1 MLQNVKKTSAPG
13 WYRVRTAG
21 FTLIEMM
28 IVVVIIAILAAIA
41 LPSYQQYV
49 ERSRRVDA
57 TETLLR
63 MATLQERH
71 FFQES
76 KYYRVP
82 ALTDLGGQ
90 TSPEGWY
97 TIAIT
102 HPGGGCGDVNAAC
115 NNFTLTATA
124 VGPQLGDEDC
134 RTFSIQQ
141 TLRQAAEK
149 VGGDDTS
156 DICW

>member
-13 WYRVRTAG
+13 WYRVRTEG
-21 FTLIEMM
+21 FALIEMM

-71 FFQES
+71 FFQDS
-76 KYYRVP
+76 TYS
-82 ALTDLGGQ
+82 ASLDGMGGRA
-90 TSPEGWY
+90 SPEGWY
-97 TIAIT
+97 NITLEDCDEEPCNTFTII
-102 HPGGGCGDVNAAC
+102 
-115 NNFTLTATA
+115 ATA
-124 VGPQLGDEDC
+124 VGAQLGDEDC
-134 RTFSIQQ
+134 RTFSINQ
-141 TLRQAAEK
+141 TLRQAAES
-149 VGGDDTS
+149 VGGDDTT